1 MTNPEAG
8 ILRTVLLALGLLFA
22 AAASGA
28 EPDLTEC
35 LNERNDAARL
45 ACFDRVAEGA
55 AESGQPVPAATK
67 TQEPPA
73 AAAAAESSQPL
84 PPAADPGASPDEK
97 AEAIDNFGMNRNVAE
112 ANDAAPPELDQI
124 HVSIVEIETLRSGKR
139 VFTLDNGQVWMEQS
153 VSKSLRL
160 EPGDEVRIKAGVLGS
175 FKLLDANR
183 RSTRVERIR

>member
-1 MTNPEAG
+1 MTNPEAD
-8 ILRTVLLALGLLFA
+8 IMRVVLLALGLLFA
-22 AAASGA
+22 AAAGGA

-35 LNERNDAARL
+35 LKERSDAARL
-45 ACFDRVAEGA
+45 ACFDRVAAGA

-67 TQEPPA
+67 AQEPPA
-73 AAAAAESSQPL
+73 AAAESS
-84 PPAADPGASPDEK
+84 PPPPPVADSGASPDEK

-112 ANDAAPPELDQI
+112 ANDTAPPELDQI

-139 VFTLDNGQVWMEQS
+139 LFTLDNGQVWMEQS
-153 VSKSLRL
+153 VAKSLRL
-160 EPGDEVRIKAGVLGS
+160 KPGDEVRIKAGMLGS